1 MKKTILKVFCFVV
14 LTVLAMCI
22 NTRTVRADVY
32 TSSRN
37 ADMGTYASDTNYFTH
52 SASGSYTTHT
62 KWRYG
67 LFDSNHNLM
76 GAWCVQ
82 AHVQYIVGQTYE
94 TTVGYQVL
102 DERTGAMM
110 SYIILHG
117 GYNDQ
122 EKQAAIWGITD
133 GTAGLSAENGGD
145 LNRVYNLINEASNAY
160 VGGGVCRTGN
170 TASSVS
176 FNSGSLSYNYVEAD
190 DAFESNEII
199 ASVGGSAR
207 ISFSGPNGSYMLVDG
222 GRQNGEVNL
231 GGGNHTIKIVCPRTQ
246 FKGTHATSI
255 NAHSDGGSGTEYYGA
270 TEYHVIA
277 TRAGYEDYT
286 QILVTPN
293 SGSYNVPDT
302 NISVSGNVSRPVG
315 NLAIQKIDEHNVTVA
330 GVRFHITGPY
340 HFDEYITS
348 TKELTRFTDV
358 DIGTY
363 TITELEVVPNLI
375 LDSRALTIGVE
386 ENKTATYTM
395 KNNYAKGSSDMSKGD
410 EVTGKI
416 PLGDAKLEGA
426 IYELRANEDIYE
438 GETLI
443 YTKDQLVDTRT
454 TDSEGNTTKI
464 ENLPMGNY
472 YWIETK
478 APVGY
483 NLNDRHI
490 EFTVEYEG
498 QNVPKVTNDHMSHT
512 DKIITG
518 KVEVIKEVGDPDSSE
533 SSLAVGAILKLTL
546 DSNPTQTYEGI
557 INEEG
562 KAEFRCE
569 TLNQY
574 GIYTIPFG
582 KYTITEVKG
591 ADGEETNDFF
601 IQPEPVDIDKEE
613 DDELRI
619 VSDEPV
625 PVWLK
630 IVKKD
635 KSTGDIVPLSGAKFK
650 IWDVDHEKWVVMSDM
665 YNDISEFVTNED
677 GYLFTPKQLYPG
689 NYIVYETQ
697 APEGYYLQDEWRIPD
712 NPNDLGDKTKGG
724 KFITINK
731 VAARVPENI
740 VDPGPIE
747 VGQYMYEVSMPDNPL
762 YVNIQLYKTGEILT
776 GSHTENVSYAE
787 TDGEVV
793 ELEKY
798 VADYTVGGLEGV
810 SFKIYADEDIYTP
823 DGVLRVRKDTEVGD
837 ITTDEDGYAYSDED
851 LFPGKYRVEEYAVP
865 EGYVLDT
872 TPKYVPA
879 ENKDQYVESATAT
892 LEIND
897 VRQKLKY
904 TFEKIFE
911 QFKYTNGS
919 AQKHAVFG
927 IYTKESIKAPNGN
940 VIINAGELV
949 DLLEA
954 DDDTLVKTTDLPKG
968 KYYVKELYVTYPY
981 LLSSEEVDFELV
993 YKPEGNED
1001 VVELEGPE
1009 IINEVEYGYA
1019 RAIKVSTSTDN
1030 GLITLNKKTI
1040 TSDNFKRRMADM
1052 ATTISTMD
1060 RTETEN
1066 YIEAEKI
1073 KTVSDAEYELWLDEE
1088 GKSKLMEVNP
1098 LTGEQTVAKFTSDNI
1113 GVLELYELPK
1123 GEYFLKEVKAPQ
1135 KYEIAKRAVPL
1146 AITASN
1152 PEAAVY
1158 EVVIETPLDGVGVHK
1173 TDIFTGED
1181 VPNCKFEVRDSE
1193 NNLLMYA
1200 VTDEDGYAHIPEDM
1214 FEEGKTYTYTEIEA
1228 PDVYKEDG
1236 KLYKL
1241 NTEPHEFVAHF
1252 DEDGHFVNTLIEI
1265 ENYRPTTN
1273 VKFVKTDEESNLVPN
1288 CKFELKSEEE
1298 GLYYETGVT
1307 DENGIY
1313 VFEDVPQGWYTY
1325 TELEAPEEY
1334 DLDTTPHRVYVTG
1347 DEMVIDFVNTGD
1359 IPVVAIACLAI
1370 ACVAGI
1376 SFITV
1381 RKVKATK

>member
-1 MKKTILKVFCFVV
+1 MKRTILKVFCFVV

-22 NTRTVRADVY
+22 NTKNVKAVEYIT
-32 TSSRN
+32 SRN
-37 ADMGTYASDTNYFTH
+37 AEMDTYATDTNYFTH
-52 SASGSYTTHT
+52 NFNGGKAHT
-62 KWRYG
+62 RWKYG
-67 LFDSNHNLM
+67 LKLNGGSPM
-76 GAWCVQ
+76 QVWCIQ
-82 AHVQYIVGQTYE
+82 AHVGYTSGQTYE
-94 TTVGYQVL
+94 SGSNIIL
-102 DERTGAMM
+102 DEKEAAMV
-110 SYIILHG
+110 SYIILQG
-117 GYNDQ
+117 GYTYQ
-122 EKQAAIWGITD
+122 EIQAAVWGVSD
-133 GTAGLSAENGGD
+133 GVDGLASENGGD
-145 LNRVYNLINEASNAY
+145 LQKVKNLITEASNAY
-160 VGGGVCRTGN
+160 SGDGIIRTGN
-170 TASSVS
+170 SASSVS

-190 DAFESNEII
+190 DAFESNEVV
-199 ASVGGSAR
+199 ANVGGSAR
-207 ISFSGPNGSYMLVDG
+207 ISFSGPNGSYMIVDG
-222 GRQNGEVNL
+222 STQTGEVNL
-231 GGGNHTIKIVCPRTQ
+231 GAGNHTLKIVCPRTQ

-255 NAHSDGGSGTEYYGA
+255 SAHADGGQGIEYTAA
-270 TEYHVIA
+270 TEYHFKSG
-277 TRAGYEDYT
+277 TAGKT
-286 QILVTPN
+286 QALATPN
-293 SGSYNVPDT
+293 SRAWNVPDT
-302 NISVSGNVSRPVG
+302 NISVSGDVSRPVG

-375 LDSRALTIGVE
+375 LDSRALTIGVD
-386 ENKTATYTM
+386 ENRTATYTM

-426 IYELRANEDIYE
+426 VYELRANEDIYE

-443 YTKDQLVDTRT
+443 YSNGQLVDTRT
-454 TDSEGNTTKI
+454 TDSEGNTTKV

-472 YWIETK
+472 YWVETK

-518 KVEVIKEVGDPDSSE
+518 KVEVIKEVGDPNSSE

-569 TLNQY
+569 TLSQY

-630 IVKKD
+630 IIKKD
-635 KSTGDIVPLSGAKFK
+635 KSTGDIVPLAGAKFK
-650 IWDVDHEKWVVMSDM
+650 IWDVDNEKWVVMSDM

-697 APEGYYLQDEWRIPD
+697 PPEGYYLQDEWRIPD
-712 NPNDLGDKTKGG
+712 NTNDLGDKTKGG

-747 VGQYMYEVSMPDNPL
+747 VGQFMYEVSMPDNPL
-762 YVNIQLYKTGEILT
+762 YVNIKLYKTGERLT
-776 GSHTENVSYAE
+776 DAHTETVSYTE
-787 TDGEVV
+787 TDGDIIER
-793 ELEKY
+793 EKY

-810 SFKIYADEDIYTP
+810 SYKIYAAEDIYTP
-823 DGVLRVRKDTEVGD
+823 DGVLRVRKDTEVDD
-837 ITTDEDGYAYSDED
+837 ITTDEDGYAYSKDT
-851 LFPGKYRVEEYAVP
+851 LFPGNYKVVEYEVP

-892 LEIND
+892 LEVND

-904 TFEKIFE
+904 TFKKIFE
-911 QFKYTNGS
+911 QFKFTNGY

-927 IYTKESIKAPNGN
+927 IFAKEPIKTVNGEI
-940 VIINAGELV
+940 VIDANDMV

-954 DDDTLVKTTDLPKG
+954 DDDTLVKTVELPKG
-968 KYYVKELYVTYPY
+968 KYYVQELYVSYPY
-981 LLSSEEVDFELV
+981 RLSNEKVDFELK
-993 YKPEGNED
+993 YKRESNED
-1001 VVELEGPE
+1001 VVEVPGPD
-1009 IINEVEYGYA
+1009 IVNEVEYGYA
-1019 RAIKVSTSTDN
+1019 RAIKVSTSTDT

-1040 TSDNFKRRMADM
+1040 NSDGYKKRKADIATS
-1052 ATTISTMD
+1052 ISTMT
-1060 RTETEN
+1060 REETEN
-1066 YIEAEKI
+1066 YIESEKI
-1073 KTVSDAEYELWLDEE
+1073 KVVPDAEYELWLDEE
-1088 GKSKLMEVNP
+1088 GKTKLMEINP
-1098 LTGEQTVAKFTSDNI
+1098 LTGEQTVAKFTTDNI
-1113 GVLELYELPK
+1113 GVLEMYEIPK
-1123 GEYFLKEVKAPQ
+1123 GEYFLKEVQAPANYQ
-1135 KYEIAKRAVPL
+1135 LKRGLKNISV
-1146 AITASN
+1146 TASN
-1152 PEAAVY
+1152 PEATVY
-1158 EVVIETPLDGVGVHK
+1158 DVIDEDAIIPKNLHK
-1173 TDIFTGED
+1173 TDIFTGEN
-1181 VPNCKFEVRDSE
+1181 VPNCTFEIRDSE
-1193 NNLLMYA
+1193 GNVLMYA
-1200 VTDEDGYAHIPEDM
+1200 ITDEEGNGYIPNDM
-1214 FEEGKTYTYTEIEA
+1214 FEEGKTYTYTEIDA
-1228 PDVYKEDG
+1228 PDVYKKDG
-1236 KLYKL
+1236 RLYEL

-1252 DEDGHFVNTLIEI
+1252 DENGLLTNTLIEV
-1265 ENYRPTTN
+1265 ENYRPETK
-1273 VKFVKTDEESNLVPN
+1273 VKFVKTDEEGNLVPN
-1288 CKFELKSEEE
+1288 CKFELKSEEP
-1298 GLYYETGVT
+1298 GLYEPKTGVT
-1307 DENGIY
+1307 DKNGIY
-1313 VFEDVPQGWYTY
+1313 VFEDVPQGWYIY

>member
-67 LFDSNHNLM
+67 LFDANHNLM

-102 DERTGAMM
+102 DERTAAML

-133 GTAGLSAENGGD
+133 GTAGLTAENGGD
-145 LNRVYNLINEASNAY
+145 LNRVYNLINEASSLY
-160 VGGGVCRTGN
+160 TGGGVIRTGSS
-170 TASSVS
+170 ASSVS
-176 FNSGSLSYNYVEAD
+176 FNSSSLTYSYVEAD
-190 DAFESNEII
+190 DAFESNTVT

-222 GRQNGEVNL
+222 ARQNGEVTL
-231 GGGNHTIKIVCPRTQ
+231 GGGDHSIKIVCPRTQ
-246 FKGTHATSI
+246 FKGTHSTSI
-255 NAHSDGGSGTEYYGA
+255 NAHADGGSGTVYYGA
-270 TEYHVIA
+270 TEYHVTA
-277 TRAGYEDYT
+277 TRAGYENYT

-293 SGSYNVPDT
+293 SGTYNVPDT

-375 LDSRALTIGVE
+375 LDSRALTIGVD
-386 ENKTATYTM
+386 ENRTATYTM

-426 IYELRANEDIYE
+426 VYELRANEDIYE

-443 YTKDQLVDTRT
+443 YSNGQLVDTRT
-454 TDSEGNTTKI
+454 TDSEGNTTKV

-472 YWIETK
+472 YWVETK

-518 KVEVIKEVGDPDSSE
+518 KVEVIKEVGDPNSSE

-569 TLNQY
+569 TLSQY

-630 IVKKD
+630 IIKKD
-635 KSTGDIVPLSGAKFK
+635 KSTGDIVPLAGAKFK
-650 IWDVDHEKWVVMSDM
+650 IWDVDNEKWVVMSDM

-697 APEGYYLQDEWRIPD
+697 PPEGYYLQDEWRIPD
-712 NPNDLGDKTKGG
+712 NTNDLGDKTKGG

-731 VAARVPENI
+731 VVARVPENI

-762 YVNIQLYKTGEILT
+762 YVNIKLYKTGERLT
-776 GSHTENVSYAE
+776 DAHTETVSYTE
-787 TDGEVV
+787 TDGDIIER
-793 ELEKY
+793 EKY

-810 SFKIYADEDIYTP
+810 SYKIYAAEDIYTP
-823 DGVLRVRKDTEVGD
+823 DGVLRVRKDTEVDD
-837 ITTDEDGYAYSDED
+837 ITTDEYGYAYSKDT
-851 LFPGKYRVEEYAVP
+851 LFPGNYKVVEYEVP

-892 LEIND
+892 LEVND

-904 TFEKIFE
+904 TFKKIFE
-911 QFKYTNGS
+911 QFKYTNGY

-927 IYTKESIKAPNGN
+927 IFAKEPIKTVNGEI
-940 VIINAGELV
+940 VIDANDMV

-954 DDDTLVKTTDLPKG
+954 DDDTLVKTVELPKG
-968 KYYVKELYVTYPY
+968 KYYVQELYVSYPY
-981 LLSSEEVDFELV
+981 KLSNEKVDFELK
-993 YKPEGNED
+993 YKREGNED
-1001 VVELEGPE
+1001 VVEVPGPD
-1009 IINEVEYGYA
+1009 IVNEVEYGYA
-1019 RAIKVSTSTDN
+1019 RAIKVSTSTDT

-1040 TSDNFKRRMADM
+1040 NSDGYKKRKADIATS
-1052 ATTISTMD
+1052 ISTMT
-1060 RTETEN
+1060 REETEN
-1066 YIEAEKI
+1066 YIESEKI
-1073 KTVSDAEYELWLDEE
+1073 KVVPDAEYELWLDEE
-1088 GKSKLMEVNP
+1088 GKTKLMEINP
-1098 LTGEQTVAKFTSDNI
+1098 LTGEQTVAKFTTDNI
-1113 GVLELYELPK
+1113 GILEMYEIPK
-1123 GEYFLKEVKAPQ
+1123 GDYFLKEVKAPA
-1135 KYEIAKRAVPL
+1135 KYEIAKRGIPL
-1146 AITASN
+1146 AVTASN
-1152 PEAAVY
+1152 PEATVY
-1158 EVVIETPLDGVGVHK
+1158 EVVDETPTFGVGIHK

-1193 NNLLMYA
+1193 GELLMYA
-1200 VTDEDGYAHIPEDM
+1200 VTDEDGYAHIPEDL

-1228 PDVYKEDG
+1228 PDVYREDG

-1252 DEDGHFVNTLIEI
+1252 DEEGHFVNSLVEV